1 MAMSEEFRKA
11 LRTLTYGLYVVTSRT
26 EEGPVAA
33 TVNFLTQTSFNPPLV
48 VVALKRESGLQRAV
62 EGSRAFAVNV
72 LAGDQKSLAADFFK
86 PVRVEGNALNG
97 HPFTHSRTLGLTVL
111 EECPAWFECQVVEKV
126 DQGDHVIYVGKVVD
140 GAVVRQV
147 PRYLVMWDTGWYY
160 GG

>member
-1 MAMSEEFRKA
+1 MSEEFRKA
-11 LRTLTYGLYVVTSRT
+11 LRTITYGLYVVTSKSGG
-26 EEGPVAA
+26 ELAAA

-48 VVALKRESGLQRAV
+48 VVALKRDSGLQRAV
-62 EGSRAFAVNV
+62 ESSRAFAVNV
-72 LAGDQKSLAADFFK
+72 FAGDQKSLAADFFK
-86 PVRVEGNALNG
+86 PVKVEGNSLNG
-97 HPFTHSRTLGLTVL
+97 HPFTLSRTLGLPIL

-126 DQGDHVIYVGKVVD
+126 DHGDHVIYVGRVVD